1 MPFDLDAAPP
11 RGTLTVTVRRADFEA
26 DFVGAA
32 DPSTYCILWIL
43 EPTRRRRRRTV
54 VARRTMSPEWHE
66 TFALDDT
73 SAEATAVIDVW
84 REREGSTDEYF
95 GKVTLP
101 VAELRTLHSAHYELV
116 QGRIELSAI
125 FAPEHS
131 TAVAAREHAR
141 GAETERLAP
150 PAATAVVSSMPA
162 AAIPA
167 AFDAARSPT
176 AVLHS
181 MPRVHMDDSF
191 EDKAADAIDAA
202 RSAAHTVVQS
212 ADGGGGGRGGGGG
225 GGGARV
231 EYFEY
236 THRGGDGTG
245 PKENQD
251 TFFALRLD
259 EDNQVWGVL
268 DGHGHDNGRIAA
280 ETARDSFKA
289 FFGERANFAR
299 LRADADATM
308 TDAFARANRAV
319 REAILAQ
326 PSVFERDGQ
335 LVMADEASPL
345 GYDVVDGGT
354 TATLAVL
361 LDRRTLVVAAV
372 GDSCGVLATCSHGR
386 VSARELVPE
395 HSALNKSE
403 YEQIGGGGCDF
414 VYEYPDMYEQG
425 HLPVWELGSKVRRM
439 AAHARMA
446 LASVRP
452 PRAPALGRAV
462 ACARRARCSCAW
474 NRSKRSTVTTW
485 ASRRSAA
492 TAQPSC

>member
-1 MPFDLDAAPP
+1 M
-11 RGTLTVTVRRADFEA
+11 
-26 DFVGAA
+26 
-32 DPSTYCILWIL
+32 
-43 EPTRRRRRRTV
+43 
-54 VARRTMSPEWHE
+54 
-66 TFALDDT
+66 
-73 SAEATAVIDVW
+73 
-84 REREGSTDEYF
+84 
-95 GKVTLP
+95 
-101 VAELRTLHSAHYELV
+101 
-116 QGRIELSAI
+116 
-125 FAPEHS
+125 
-131 TAVAAREHAR
+131 
-141 GAETERLAP
+141 
-150 PAATAVVSSMPA
+150 
-162 AAIPA
+162 
-167 AFDAARSPT
+167 
-176 AVLHS
+176 
-181 MPRVHMDDSF
+181 
-191 EDKAADAIDAA
+191 
-202 RSAAHTVVQS
+202 
-212 ADGGGGGRGGGGG
+212 
-225 GGGARV
+225 
-231 EYFEY
+231 
-236 THRGGDGTG
+236 
-245 PKENQD
+245 
-251 TFFALRLD
+251 RLD